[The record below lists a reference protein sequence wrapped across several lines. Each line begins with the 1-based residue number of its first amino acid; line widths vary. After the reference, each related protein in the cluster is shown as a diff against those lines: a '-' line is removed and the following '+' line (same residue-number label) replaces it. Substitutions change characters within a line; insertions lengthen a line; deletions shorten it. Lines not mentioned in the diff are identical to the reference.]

1 MNDRFLFMY
10 GFRLIELL
18 AAAGIVFLAVYCCR
32 VKPDG
37 SIARFLRHRDRLWF
51 ALLLLFVPAIVARF
65 FLFYFWGHPTR
76 GPNVMAETVIVMFN
90 IFYGAIYGIA
100 GCLFASP
107 AKREEP
113 FNYWSPLTVAV
124 VLIILASGL
133 SMVTNSF
140 RFGPAGNL
148 PVISAA
154 MLILAY
160 FVSRAFAEKDV
171 TTSQDDATVGNP
183 NEKEHN
189 PAFAFLWLLIGLAPI
204 PVLLVFASTQRPQ
217 PYPDLAV
224 AVLIICALCNLCGA
238 FGCLGGIKNVTV
250 RVILGIFLGIFLF
263 LLSWLVA
270 LLEMCSHSGGI

>member
-18 AAAGIVFLAVYCCR
+18 AAAGMVFLAVYCCR
-32 VKPDG
+32 AKPDG

-51 ALLLLFVPAIVARF
+51 ASMLLFVPAIVSRF
-65 FLFYFWGHPTR
+65 FLFYFWGHPAR
-76 GPNVMAETVIVMFN
+76 GLNVMAEAVIVMLN

-107 AKREEP
+107 AKGEER
-113 FNYWSPLTVAV
+113 FNHWSPLTVAV

-133 SMVTNSF
+133 SMVTNSL

-148 PVISAA
+148 PIVSAA

-160 FVSRAFAEKDV
+160 FASRAFAGKDV
-171 TTSQDDATVGNP
+171 ITAQDDATVGNP

-189 PAFAFLWLLIGLAPI
+189 PAFAFLWLLVGLAPI
-204 PVLLVFASTQRPQ
+204 PILLVFASSQKP
-217 PYPDLAV
+217 PALAII
-224 AVLIICALCNLCGA
+224 VLIVCALCNLCGA
-238 FGCLGGIKNVTV
+238 LGCLGGIKNVAV
-250 RVILGIFLGIFLF
+250 RIILGIFLGIFLF